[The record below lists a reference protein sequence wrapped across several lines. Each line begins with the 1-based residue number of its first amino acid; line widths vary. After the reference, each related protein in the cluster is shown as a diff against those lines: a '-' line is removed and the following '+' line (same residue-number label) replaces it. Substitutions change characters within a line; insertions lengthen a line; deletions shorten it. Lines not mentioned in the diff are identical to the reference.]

1 MTEKKATGR
10 SFKPRKLIYKKLN
23 KVKIPYF
30 GLKLAKEI
38 NYFLFRVKGLAYS
51 FEFNYLR
58 KLFFFYFMRYTLSIF
73 NTKLNIVTLAETK
86 KGFQPIKLVYS
97 LNQGTSIQEPKHHIQ
112 KIKYTKIISDCIDS
126 EQQVKENNLNI
137 ITRINFEL

>member
-1 MTEKKATGR
+1 MRINTRTPKLKTGK
-10 SFKPRKLIYKKLN
+10 SILK

-38 NYFLFRVKGLAYS
+38 NYFFFRVKGLAYS

-73 NTKLNIVTLAETK
+73 NTKLNIVTLAKTK
-86 KGFQPIKLVYS
+86 NGFHPLKLVYS
-97 LNQGTSIQEPKHHIQ
+97 FNHDASIQEPKD
-112 KIKYTKIISDCIDS
+112 KIKYTKVISDCIDT
-126 EQQVKENNLNI
+126 EQQVQEKNLNL
-137 ITRINFEL
+137 ITRVNFEL

>member
-1 MTEKKATGR
+1 MRINTRTPKLKTGK
-10 SFKPRKLIYKKLN
+10 SILN

-38 NYFLFRVKGLAYS
+38 NYFFFRVKGLAYS

-73 NTKLNIVTLAETK
+73 NTKLNIVTLAKTK
-86 KGFQPIKLVYS
+86 NGFHPLKLVYS
-97 LNQGTSIQEPKHHIQ
+97 FNHDASIQEPKDKIE
-112 KIKYTKIISDCIDS
+112 KIKYTKVISDCIDP
-126 EQQVKENNLNI
+126 EQQVQEKNLNL
-137 ITRINFEL
+137 ITRVNFEL